1 MNSLS
6 DLSPVLIPIIALLI
20 PIVSVIAIATL
31 KIVRLQLLHETIRQI
46 SASGQTVPSEL
57 LNEIVN
63 TKASLNN
70 H

>member
-6 DLSPVLIPIIALLI
+6 DLSPVLIPIIALMI
-20 PIVSVIAIATL
+20 PIVSVIAIVVL
-31 KIVRLQLLHETIRQI
+31 KIVRMQLLHETIRQI

-70 H
+70 R

>member
-31 KIVRLQLLHETIRQI
+31 KIVRLQLLHETIRQL
-46 SASGQTVPSEL
+46 SASGQTVPSVL